1 MPNPKIISEKLGAGA
16 RNFTDFEA
24 QQPIDQSPKTH
35 FGVGEGTAGGVEVGD
50 GEGVGEGDGAGVGG
64 VEVGEGEGDG
74 MGDEVGEGEGDGDE
88 VGDGDGSTG
97 AAGGDGAGTGWGD
110 WISFKP
116 LVANSTRAL
125 FF

>member
-74 MGDEVGEGEGDGDE
+74 DE